1 VGERGSF
8 FTLSKGLHTRF
19 LPAFLFAFGGMYSMK
34 QWRFA
39 LASLFLG
46 TVAAGLVYVPFTLL
60 GQGTN
65 GPVSAVP
72 AVPKEMTSYRDI
84 VKKVLPAVV
93 SIESR
98 AKATPRVKQPS
109 RQRSLPD
116 DGQIPEEFRRYSEE
130 FNRLPMSDSRDEA
143 PELGFG
149 SGFLVDPKGVILT
162 NHHVVE
168 GADQV
173 VVELKDGRK
182 FTSKDVHSDP
192 KTDLAI
198 IRIEDAKPFPYLEMG
213 DSGSMEIGDR
223 VLAVGAPFGLT
234 GSVTAGII
242 SAKGRNLNLNM
253 YEDFLQTDA
262 AINPGNSGGPLV
274 NLEGKVIGITSAIKS
289 RSGGFQGVGLAIPS
303 DMAKNIMRQLRKD
316 GIVHRGY
323 LGVQIKDLTDKEVA
337 ARLGVEGQGVLV
349 TQVFDKGPAQ
359 KAGVQDGDVISEL
372 GGKSIRDSHE
382 LQNVVAGLPLGK
394 PVALT
399 VMRDAKPK
407 SLSVTIEEQPQKYG
421 NIKVNVPRV
430 PRQAPTIPL
439 DNIGAEATDLTPEM
453 AEKLGY
459 KDSAGALVTS
469 VEPDGLAANAGLAR
483 GMVVLK
489 ADKQSIKSAENF
501 KQYMAKA
508 SLEKGVLLQT
518 YSPQGVG
525 YVLLKKQPAG
535 KP

>member
-1 VGERGSF
+1 
-8 FTLSKGLHTRF
+8 
-19 LPAFLFAFGGMYSMK
+19 MK
-34 QWRFA
+34 QWRLA
-39 LASLFLG
+39 LASLLVG
-46 TVAAGLVYVPFTLL
+46 SVIAGLAFLPFTLL
-60 GQGTN
+60 GQPIN
-65 GPVSAVP
+65 GPVAAAP

-98 AKATPRVKQPS
+98 AKATPKVKQPNKP
-109 RQRSLPD
+109 RTLPD
-116 DGQIPEEFRRYSEE
+116 DQQVPEEFRKFFEE
-130 FNRLPMSDSRDEA
+130 LEHQRMAEPRDES

-149 SGFLVDPKGVILT
+149 SGFVVDPKGVILT

-173 VVELKDGRK
+173 IVELKDGRK
-182 FTSKDVHSDP
+182 FTSKDIHSDP

-198 IRIEDAKPFPYLEMG
+198 IRIEDAKPFPYLELG
-213 DSGSMEIGDR
+213 DSNAMEIGDR

-234 GSVTAGII
+234 GTVTAGIV
-242 SAKGRNLNLNM
+242 SAKGRSLNLNM

-303 DMAKNIMRQLRKD
+303 DMARNIMKQLLKD
-316 GIVHRGY
+316 GVVRRGY
-323 LGVQIKDLTDKEVA
+323 LGVQIKDLADKEIA
-337 ARLGVEGQGVLV
+337 ARLGVDGQGVLV

-359 KAGVQDGDVISEL
+359 KAGVQDGDVITEL
-372 GGKSIRDSHE
+372 GGKAIRDSHA
-382 LQNVVAGLPLGK
+382 LQYVVAGLPLGK

-399 VMRDAKPK
+399 VIRETKPK
-407 SLSVTIEEQPQKYG
+407 SLSVTVQEQPAKYG
-421 NIKVNVPRV
+421 NVRVNVPRV
-430 PRQAPTIPL
+430 PKQAPTIPL
-439 DNIGAEATDLTPEM
+439 DSIGAEAIDLTPEL
-453 AEKLGY
+453 ADRLGY
-459 KDSAGALVTS
+459 KDNTGAFITS
-469 VEPDGLAANAGLAR
+469 VDPEGLAAGAGLGR

-489 ADKQSIKSAENF
+489 ADKQPIKSADDF
-501 KQYMAKA
+501 KQFIAKA